1 LISLSNIRVTYS
13 GLLTFV
19 FGIFG
24 IFTGLLLT
32 IILTRSLTPTEFGT
46 WGLIITLLGYVVFIE
61 PIISY
66 WTTREVARKNLVGST
81 AIFSSMIFSCG
92 GIAIYLIIAYV
103 FGFNTDANNSI
114 LIFAVILIPSIF
126 LNKTLMAI
134 VFGWKPHLVSYGML
148 AYGIFQVPF
157 SFLFVFHLDMG
168 VSGIILSTLIA
179 NIASTMVYA
188 IYSRNIIKTKI
199 QIDYLKKWLKL
210 FWLPTLYPGIF
221 NILTILDVA
230 IFSLN
235 VGSMTGLAFWIV
247 SMTLPNLIAQAATIS
262 RVVYPKLIGEKTKD
276 YLTSN
281 ITLFFYFLIPL
292 TSLSIIFAKPILF
305 LLNPF
310 YEQAFLIAIFASIF
324 TFFNTSSHVFQLFL
338 MGKEDV
344 DANDKSHFIDYIKS
358 KLFTVP
364 SILISQYVIYLI
376 ILTIILFVFKH
387 DHSELQLVLYW
398 SILAMIIS
406 IPFSI
411 YLFSL
416 VKKTFTLKLES
427 KLILKYF
434 LVSITIFTIIYLITE
449 EFLVYTENIFEF
461 IPQLL
466 LFMITGVISY
476 LLITYF
482 VDLRIRK
489 LFAAIINQLKNN
501 S

>member
-1 LISLSNIRVTYS
+1 
-13 GLLTFV
+13 
-19 FGIFG
+19 
-24 IFTGLLLT
+24 
-32 IILTRSLTPTEFGT
+32 
-46 WGLIITLLGYVVFIE
+46 
-61 PIISY
+61 
-66 WTTREVARKNLVGST
+66 
-81 AIFSSMIFSCG
+81 MI
-92 GIAIYLIIAYV
+92 
-103 FGFNTDANNSI
+103 
-114 LIFAVILIPSIF
+114 
-126 LNKTLMAI
+126 
-134 VFGWKPHLVSYGML
+134 
-148 AYGIFQVPF
+148 
-157 SFLFVFHLDMG
+157 
-168 VSGIILSTLIA
+168 
-179 NIASTMVYA
+179 
-188 IYSRNIIKTKI
+188 
-199 QIDYLKKWLKL
+199 
-210 FWLPTLYPGIF
+210 
-221 NILTILDVA
+221 
-230 IFSLN
+230 
-235 VGSMTGLAFWIV
+235 
-247 SMTLPNLIAQAATIS
+247 
-262 RVVYPKLIGEKTKD
+262 
-276 YLTSN
+276 
-281 ITLFFYFLIPL
+281 
-292 TSLSIIFAKPILF
+292 
-305 LLNPF
+305 
-310 YEQAFLIAIFASIF
+310 
-324 TFFNTSSHVFQLFL
+324 QLFL